1 VKILSR
7 WFILSFLLTLLAI
20 TMALEPNHEIYTS
33 YELIHETE
41 TIEDAHELA
50 SVFDLSLV
58 EHTNYGFS
66 IFESSDPERKE
77 QLLYEGFELNQKL
90 KTTANFP
97 IFSDE
102 DPYLDD
108 QYAIDMM
115 DVDLAW
121 SIKEGVPN
129 YLIAVIDTG
138 IDTIDLNTEFIDEGA
153 KASYGL
159 RRLDVEVI
167 SDNVDVSIPGVYE
180 IVYYTTY
187 LGFEKT
193 ITRKVTVIDDQI
205 PDVYLNVG
213 LDTIFV
219 GDPWIDAGIDSDE
232 EVDVSVSGYV
242 NVNIAGEYVITYMI
256 NDGELTLYRYVNVIE
271 KA

>member
-1 VKILSR
+1 MKKYMILLVFGLILVGLYGCGEPSIDR
-7 WFILSFLLTLLAI
+7 LKLSFN
-20 TMALEPNHEIYTS
+20 P
-33 YELIHETE
+33 
-41 TIEDAHELA
+41 
-50 SVFDLSLV
+50 
-58 EHTNYGFS
+58 
-66 IFESSDPERKE
+66 
-77 QLLYEGFELNQKL
+77 
-90 KTTANFP
+90 
-97 IFSDE
+97 
-102 DPYLDD
+102 
-108 QYAIDMM
+108 
-115 DVDLAW
+115 
-121 SIKEGVPN
+121 GV
-129 YLIAVIDTG
+129 
-138 IDTIDLNTEFIDEGA
+138 DTIDLNTEFIDEGA

-219 GDPWIDAGIDSDE
+219 GDPWVDAGIDSDE